1 MTKLCQM
8 PILLIDINKET
19 YLSSLDSL
27 ELSAFK
33 MNYF

>member
-1 MTKLCQM
+1 M

-33 MNYF
+33 MDTYYIVDYF